1 MDDFD
6 IRDKFRTLGYSTS
19 LKYCTHLFRNF
30 SHFFVGKRTLVKKD
44 IVSICSISYARICR
58 GVVLVKKVRGSVT
71 VEMAY
76 MMPVIFLTFIS
87 AIYMMFYLHDKNIML
102 GAAYETAIVGAQKI
116 KWDEENVIEQMEDLF
131 QERIKGKLIFFSG
144 ASAEIDFDETKICV
158 NARARKGRMGMS
170 VIQKVSITDP
180 EKYIRDLRRR
190 QNVWK
195 PNTGVD

>member
-1 MDDFD
+1 
-6 IRDKFRTLGYSTS
+6 
-19 LKYCTHLFRNF
+19 
-30 SHFFVGKRTLVKKD
+30 
-44 IVSICSISYARICR
+44 
-58 GVVLVKKVRGSVT
+58 
-71 VEMAY
+71 
-76 MMPVIFLTFIS
+76 
-87 AIYMMFYLHDKNIML
+87 ML